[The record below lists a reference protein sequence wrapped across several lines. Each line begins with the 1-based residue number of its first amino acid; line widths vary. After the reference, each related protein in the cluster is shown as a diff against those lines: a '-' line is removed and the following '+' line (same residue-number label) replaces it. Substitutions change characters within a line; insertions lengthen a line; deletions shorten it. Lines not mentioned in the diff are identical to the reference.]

1 MRRRGA
7 DLGQTLAL
15 LFSLS
20 IPSFRMRGSVM
31 VLLGRGKKEV
41 ATFGRADRSPDILR
55 ARHRRARN
63 ERYLPGRVPVKS
75 FDLVRPLFSA
85 DSSETR
91 SLDEAVPRETNS
103 SGDYNARRLPL

>member
-1 MRRRGA
+1 
-7 DLGQTLAL
+7 
-15 LFSLS
+15 
-20 IPSFRMRGSVM
+20 M
-31 VLLGRGKKEV
+31 VLQGRGKKEV
-41 ATFGRADRSPDILR
+41 ATFGRADPLANVTR
-55 ARHRRARN
+55 ARHPRARS

-103 SGDYNARRLPL
+103 SGDYNARRLRL